1 MRAFP
6 AREYTSMHAIVNI
19 AIRAVRKVGAYMMS
33 ERDRLQHQFDATR
46 LAQLQEQVMQM
57 MGANQDHGIIGFNYS
72 SEEQFKSDIL
82 WQIEIVSGAEN
93 LLRGIPHFA
102 IVVVISEKKK
112 VKHTVVFDPHSDE
125 IFSATAGGGAKCNSA
140 RLRISSQSS
149 LEGLIINDT
158 RLQMGA
164 SFSYGAK
171 VNLYQQGCPA
181 LAMAYLAADRFNGFV
196 GTQLSKIELLAGVL
210 LIQEAGGLVSDFS
223 GGHEYVEKAELVA
236 SHPKLFKQLAQALK
250 TKE

>member
-1 MRAFP
+1 
-6 AREYTSMHAIVNI
+6 MHAIVNI
-19 AIRAVRKVGAYMMS
+19 AIRAVRKVGAYVMT

-57 MGANQDHGIIGFNYS
+57 MAEIILGANQNHGVVGFNYA
-72 SEEQFKSDIL
+72 SEENAASDIV

-112 VKHTVVFDPHSDE
+112 VKHTVVFDPHTDE
-125 IFSATAGGGAKCNSA
+125 IFSATVGGGAKCNST
-140 RLRISSQSS
+140 RLRMNSQTS
-149 LEGLIINDT
+149 LAGLIINDT
-158 RLQMGA
+158 RLQKGFV
-164 SFSYGAK
+164 SSYGDN

-196 GTQLSKIELLAGVL
+196 GTSLSKIELLAGTL

-223 GGHEYVEKAELVA
+223 GGYDYVSKGELIA
-236 SHPKLFKQLAQALK
+236 AHPKLFKLLAQAVK
-250 TKE
+250 VKE